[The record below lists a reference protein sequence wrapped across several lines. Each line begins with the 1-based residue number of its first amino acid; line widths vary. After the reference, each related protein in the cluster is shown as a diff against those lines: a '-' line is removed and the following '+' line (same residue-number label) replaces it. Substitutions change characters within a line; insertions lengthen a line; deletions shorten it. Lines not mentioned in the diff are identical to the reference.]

1 MGRPP
6 NRERAVVLM
15 RDRLIELIN
24 DMQDKGFVSAKGEDE
39 ISCHVSNK
47 SIADYLLKNGVIVP
61 PCKVGQTVY
70 KISYRKGSNVKYVEE
85 TTICRIAI
93 DNEGIWLFCSCNP
106 IVKCKFGKLVFLTKE
121 EAEQALQKVGV
132 EDA

>member
-1 MGRPP
+1 
-6 NRERAVVLM
+6 M
-15 RDRLIELIN
+15 RDRLIELLEEGHKKHLYY
-24 DMQDKGFVSAKGEDE
+24 DQ
-39 ISCHVSNK
+39 
-47 SIADYLLKNGVIVP
+47 IADYLLKNGVIVP

-121 EAEQALQKVGV
+121 EAEQVLKGG
-132 EDA
+132 D

>member
-1 MGRPP
+1 MQ
-6 NRERAVVLM
+6 E
-15 RDRLIELIN
+15 RLIDLIENEGTVYEVN
-24 DMQDKGFVSAKGEDE
+24 DIKHLA
-39 ISCHVSNK
+39 N
-47 SIADYLLKNGVIVP
+47 YLLENGVIVP

-85 TTICRIAI
+85 TTLCRIAI

-121 EAEQALQKVGV
+121 EAEQALKEGV
-132 EDA
+132 QE

>member
-1 MGRPP
+1 
-6 NRERAVVLM
+6 M
-15 RDRLIELIN
+15 RDRLIELLA
-24 DMQDKGFVSAKGEDE
+24 MVEYQYTET
-39 ISCHVSNK
+39 H
-47 SIADYLLKNGVIVP
+47 SIMTQNVADFLLQRGVIVP

-106 IVKCKFGKLVFLTKE
+106 IVKCKFGKLVFLTRE
-121 EAEQALQKVGV
+121 EAEKALKEGV
-132 EDA
+132 E